1 MRLILVLDPL
11 NKITYLLV
19 MVTIK
24 VTRLLAKS
32 GVGVFKQLEGLPSWF
47 TDNYSREV
55 SHNVPSGGL
64 LHLRKLIDIRII

>member
-1 MRLILVLDPL
+1 
-11 NKITYLLV
+11 

-55 SHNVPSGGL
+55 SHNVPSEGL